1 MAAEGCPFRG
11 VLYAGLMVKGNTIKV
26 LEFNCRLGDPETQVV
41 LPRMRTD
48 LIEVI
53 EGVLMGKLGRVRSQW
68 DPRPCVGVVMA
79 AGGYPARYEK
89 GHPITGLD
97 AVDGEGVFVFHAGT
111 RMAKDRVVTDGGRVL
126 TVSALGKDMAQ
137 ARQRVYANVR
147 RIKFKDA
154 QYRSD
159 IARRAVRKSP

>member
-1 MAAEGCPFRG
+1 
-11 VLYAGLMVKGNTIKV
+11 
-26 LEFNCRLGDPETQVV
+26 
-41 LPRMRTD
+41 
-48 LIEVI
+48 
-53 EGVLMGKLGRVRSQW
+53 
-68 DPRPCVGVVMA
+68 
-79 AGGYPARYEK
+79 
-89 GHPITGLD
+89 
-97 AVDGEGVFVFHAGT
+97 
-111 RMAKDRVVTDGGRVL
+111 VVTDGGRVL